1 MSIATAPH
9 RRYLGDML
17 RTFSLIAALALPVQ
31 ATAHPH
37 VFVQADMTIVF
48 AEDGTVAV
56 RLVWTYDDFFSLMVS
71 TDLGIDLDGDTILTA
86 EEQTMLDDRITAWPP
101 EYSGDLE
108 VMQGDQVLPLADKRE
123 HRMTFQDGIFVETH
137 LRPVA
142 SLADSDAPLI
152 VRAYDPTY
160 YVAYD
165 LTRPVRIEGRD
176 DCEVSIVPADL
187 NAAYSMVE
195 ELLYGRPASDV
206 GPDEAFPEVGRA
218 FADTVTVTCAAPL

>member
-1 MSIATAPH
+1 
-9 RRYLGDML
+9 ML